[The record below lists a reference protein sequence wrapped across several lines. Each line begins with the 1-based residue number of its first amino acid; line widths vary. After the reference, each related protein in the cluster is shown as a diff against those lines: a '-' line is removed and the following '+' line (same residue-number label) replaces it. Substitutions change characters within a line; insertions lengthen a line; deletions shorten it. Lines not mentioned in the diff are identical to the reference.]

1 MNAHVES
8 ERSILGAMFRSA
20 AAVTTATERLIPSD
34 FYDPA
39 NREIFSAMMTVALN
53 SRPVDLTTVD
63 AELTRLGK
71 LENVGGAAY
80 LVQLVRTVP
89 SATNVDAYIGTIIE
103 QANMR
108 RIEAIAESIKRKAAS
123 GELTADS
130 IIEKIEGACNDITS
144 RSRQRDGGWST
155 MGEAALEAFES
166 TENPTKAIG
175 TGFKELDA
183 MLCGGLQKTEL
194 TIVGARPG
202 KGKSSFMLAA
212 AMNAAESGAHVGFFS
227 LEMSKRQI
235 AQRALAATSLVGV
248 SKQRVGGDAMTQHDW
263 EMLTTGLERLS
274 DTGVAERLHIYEA
287 FGLTL
292 ERLANIARH
301 AVQRGELDLLVLDY
315 IQLLRT
321 TEKANAEFERLGIVS
336 KGLKQ
341 LALSLNIPI
350 LTAAQVRRQGA
361 EDTKKGGRAP
371 TLDELRGSGDLEQDA
386 DNVLLIHSP
395 DNPDDP
401 TIKRAGDA
409 HAGIWERAQSAF
421 ANPFTVEIAKQR
433 QGPTGRIWCLFKP
446 MTMRFYDDVRGDTSW
461 AN

>member
-20 AAVTTATERLIPSD
+20 TAVTTATERLLPSD

-39 NREIFSAMMTVALN
+39 NREIFAAMMTVSMN

-63 AELTRLGK
+63 AELTRMNK
-71 LENVGGAAY
+71 LESVGGAAY
-80 LVQLVRTVP
+80 LVQLIRSVP
-89 SATNVDAYIGTIIE
+89 SAANVDAYINTVIE
-103 QANMR
+103 KSNMR

-144 RSRQRDGGWST
+144 RSRQREGGWSS
-155 MGEAALEAFES
+155 MGEAAMESFEA
-166 TENPTKAIG
+166 TENPPVPIS
-175 TGFKELDA
+175 TGFKELDG
-183 MLCGGLQKTEL
+183 MMCGGLTRSEL

-212 AMNAAESGAHVGFFS
+212 GMNAAEGGAHVGFFS
-227 LEMSKRQI
+227 LEMSRRQI
-235 AQRALAATSLVGV
+235 AQRALAATSMVGV
-248 SKQRVGGDAMTQHDW
+248 SKQRKGKDAMTDHDW
-263 EMLTTGLERLS
+263 EMLTVGLERLH
-274 DTGVAERLHIYEA
+274 DTGVAERFHIYEA
-287 FGLTL
+287 YGLTL
-292 ERLANIARH
+292 ERLGNIARH
-301 AVQRGELDLLVLDY
+301 AVQRGELDLLILDY

-321 TEKANAEFERLGIVS
+321 TEKTNAEYERIGIVS

-361 EDTKKGGRAP
+361 DDTKKGGRAP

-386 DNVLLIHSP
+386 DNVLLIHTP
-395 DNPDDP
+395 DNPEDP
-401 TIKRAGDA
+401 TLKRIDET
-409 HAGIWERAQSAF
+409 HAGIWERAQTAF

-433 QGPTGRIWCLFKP
+433 QGPMGRTWCLFKP
-446 MTMRFYDDVRGDTSW
+446 MNMRFFEDNARS
-461 AN
+461 A

>member
-8 ERSILGAMFRSA
+8 EKSILGAMFRSS
-20 AAVTTATERLIPSD
+20 AAVTMATERLIPAD

-39 NREIFSAMMTVALN
+39 NREVFSAMMTVALN
-53 SRPVDLTTVD
+53 SQPVDLTTVD

-71 LENVGGAAY
+71 LESVGGAAY
-80 LVQLVRTVP
+80 LVELSRSVP
-89 SATNVDAYIGTIIE
+89 SAVNVQAYIGTVIE
-103 QANMR
+103 KANMR

-123 GELTADS
+123 GELSADS

-144 RSRQRDGGWST
+144 RSQMREGGWST

-175 TGFKELDA
+175 TGFKELDT
-183 MLCGGLQKTEL
+183 MMCGGLQKTEL

-212 AMNAAESGAHVGFFS
+212 GMNAAESGAHVGFFS

-248 SKQRVGGDAMTQHDW
+248 SKQRVGGNAMTEHDW
-263 EMLTTGLERLS
+263 EMLSSGLTRL
-274 DTGVAERLHIYEA
+274 DETGVAERLHIYEA
-287 FGLTL
+287 YGLTL

-301 AVQRGELDLLVLDY
+301 AVQRGELDLLILDY

-401 TIKRAGDA
+401 TLKRVGDV
-409 HAGIWERAQSAF
+409 HEGIWERAQAAF
-421 ANPFTVEIAKQR
+421 ANPFTVEVAKQR

-461 AN
+461 AS